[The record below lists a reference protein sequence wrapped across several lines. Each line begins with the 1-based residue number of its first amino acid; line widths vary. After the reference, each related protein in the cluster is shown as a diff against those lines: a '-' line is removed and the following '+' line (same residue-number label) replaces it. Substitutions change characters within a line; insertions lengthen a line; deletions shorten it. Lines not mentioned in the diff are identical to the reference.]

1 MCSKELW
8 TLCTLWCTR
17 GLQQDANGEVAF
29 ADVLDALVQRSY
41 QVVDIDSSMG
51 VGGDGAHGADA
62 DDDVEPSPV
71 VDFGEAAFSLGM
83 PVTVP
88 AGALSVS
95 RRMRSG
101 SR

>member
-1 MCSKELW
+1 MNERL
-8 TLCTLWCTR
+8 
-17 GLQQDANGEVAF
+17 
-29 ADVLDALVQRSY
+29 
-41 QVVDIDSSMG
+41 
-51 VGGDGAHGADA
+51 GGPRAQAIEEAMLRARRGADA

-71 VDFGEAAFSLGM
+71 IDFGEAAFSLGM

>member
-1 MCSKELW
+1 MRTCGPRAQAIEEAMLRAR
-8 TLCTLWCTR
+8 R
-17 GLQQDANGEVAF
+17 GV
-29 ADVLDALVQRSY
+29 
-41 QVVDIDSSMG
+41 
-51 VGGDGAHGADA
+51 
-62 DDDVEPSPV
+62 DDDVEPKPV
-71 VDFGEAAFSLGM
+71 CDFGEAAFSLGM

>member
-1 MCSKELW
+1 MLRAR
-8 TLCTLWCTR
+8 R
-17 GLQQDANGEVAF
+17 GV
-29 ADVLDALVQRSY
+29 
-41 QVVDIDSSMG
+41 
-51 VGGDGAHGADA
+51 
-62 DDDVEPSPV
+62 DDDVEPKPV